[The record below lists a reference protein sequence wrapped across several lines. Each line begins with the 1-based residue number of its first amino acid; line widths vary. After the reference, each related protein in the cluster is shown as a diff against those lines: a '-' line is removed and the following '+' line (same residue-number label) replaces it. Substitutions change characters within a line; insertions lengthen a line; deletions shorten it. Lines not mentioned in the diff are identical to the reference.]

1 MFFERFCHFCIFSI
15 ENYLIHRYPTI
26 REVYVLSFQQIT
38 LGKNML
44 KALKIILDIQEI
56 DMQMIQ
62 LMRLKAE
69 RQKDL
74 TNINAVKLDLRHK
87 AEAKAAEIGDLKKI
101 IHLMEGELS
110 DIKAKIK
117 KFEGQQSAVKKVEE
131 FNALSHEMS
140 QADRERVLKDQ
151 RLSDHLDKLIAE
163 EDALKAIKESLEN
176 TTENSK
182 ILEAEIQDSVHR
194 INAEGR
200 ILKAQRD
207 ELVAKAEPEVFR
219 IYERLLR
226 NKKDRVVVPIESR
239 CCSGCHIM
247 LTAQDENLVRKGERL
262 VFCEHCSRI
271 HYWQESQALEGTTVA
286 TKQRRRRTTKV

>member
-1 MFFERFCHFCIFSI
+1 
-15 ENYLIHRYPTI
+15 
-26 REVYVLSFQQIT
+26 
-38 LGKNML
+38 ML
-44 KALKIILDIQEI
+44 KALKIILDVQEI

-62 LMRLKAE
+62 LMRLKNE

-74 TNINAVKLDLRHK
+74 ANINSVKTDLRLK
-87 AEAKAAEIGDLKKI
+87 AQSKENDNLELKKVI
-101 IHLMEGELS
+101 RLLEGEVAEVKS
-110 DIKAKIK
+110 KIK
-117 KFEGQQSAVKKVEE
+117 KLEAQQSSIKKVDE

-140 QADRERVLKDQ
+140 QADRERVVKEQ
-151 RLSDHLDKLIAE
+151 RVSAHLDELVAAE
-163 EDALKAIKESLEN
+163 EALRAINESLK
-176 TTENSK
+176 TTIENSK
-182 ILEAEIQDSVHR
+182 VLESEIQDGINR

-207 ELVAKAEPEVFR
+207 SLVAKADPEVFR
-219 IYERLLR
+219 VYERLLR
-226 NKKDRVVVPIESR
+226 NKKDRVVVPIENR

-271 HYWQESQALEGTTVA
+271 HYWPESQALEGTAVE